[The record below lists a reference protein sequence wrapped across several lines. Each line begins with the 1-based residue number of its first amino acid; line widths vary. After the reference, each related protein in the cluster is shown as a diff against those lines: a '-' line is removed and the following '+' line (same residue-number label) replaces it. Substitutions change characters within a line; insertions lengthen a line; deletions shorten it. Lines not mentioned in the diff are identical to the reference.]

1 MSTTQEDFYQWVTE
15 RNPHQPEF
23 IQAVKEVTEDIKG
36 LIKDRPDYSDAK
48 VLQRLS
54 EPDRI
59 ITFRVCWE
67 DDKGQLH
74 INRGWR
80 VQFCGVI
87 GPYKGGIRFH
97 PTVNESI
104 LKFLA
109 FEQTFKNAL
118 TGLPIGGAKGGSDF
132 DPKGRSDREIMR
144 FCQAFMRELHRH
156 IGQNTDVPAGDINV
170 GSREIGYLFGEYR
183 RLTNNFSGALTGKD
197 IEFGGSHVRLEAT
210 GFGLM
215 YFVEQMLEY
224 QDDKLKGKR
233 IAVSGSGNVA
243 IHAALKAIE
252 LGATVITLSSSQGTL
267 YCEEGFTA
275 EHIKALRDGEGSST
289 DKLQAIQQDA
299 SAQWLENETPWQ
311 QRCDIALP
319 CATQN
324 ELDGDAAKVLTE
336 QGCLLVAEGAN
347 MPCTDG
353 AIDHFENTETL
364 HAPGKASNAGGVALS
379 GLEMGQNA
387 GFTRRTYEDLDEE
400 LRSIMSSIHQQCLP
414 YCPECEEGKQEPKRG
429 QYINYR
435 KGANIAAFTR
445 VAEGLVAQGVG

>member
-23 IQAVKEVTEDIKG
+23 IQAVKEVTEDIKD
-36 LIKDRPDYSDAK
+36 LFKNRPDYNDAK
-48 VLQRLS
+48 VLERLS

-67 DDKGQLH
+67 DDNGKLH

-80 VQFCGVI
+80 VQFCSVI

-132 DPKGRSDREIMR
+132 DPKGRSNREVMR
-144 FCQAFMRELHRH
+144 FCQAFMRELYRH
-156 IGQNTDVPAGDINV
+156 IGQNTDIPAGDINV

-224 QDDKLKGKR
+224 QNDELKGKR
-233 IAVSGSGNVA
+233 IAISGSGNVA

-252 LGATVITLSSSQGTL
+252 LGAIIITLSSSQGTL
-267 YCEEGFTA
+267 YCETGFTA
-275 EHIKALRDGEGSST
+275 EHVEAVRDGEGSST
-289 DKLQAIQQDA
+289 DKLQAIQQNT

-311 QRCDIALP
+311 QQCDIALP

-324 ELDGDAAKVLTE
+324 ELDSAAAKILTE
-336 QGCLLVAEGAN
+336 KGCHLVAEGAN

-379 GLEMGQNA
+379 GLEMSQNA

-414 YCPECEEGKQEPKRG
+414 YCPECEEGKQSPKRG

-435 KGANIAAFTR
+435 KGANIAAFIR
-445 VAEGLVAQGVG
+445 VADGLVAQGVG